1 MTASPPP
8 SPRLPTAPRVD
19 EVACAE
25 TVARLRA
32 HREPRALVVG
42 NPNTGKST
50 LINAVAGTRLKVGNW
65 SGVTVEKREAHLK
78 RGEQTIH
85 LLDLPGAYSLSPHTP
100 EELITRTALLD
111 EAPDV
116 LLNVID
122 AGNLERNLYLTLQ
135 LLEFRVPLTIALNL
149 VDEARNKGLEVDA
162 GALSTALGV
171 PVVETVGVKS
181 LGTAGLL
188 DATLSGAQI
197 GAVLRYPDAIE
208 AAAAELERRMTSV
221 QTLPPHAHR
230 YLALSLLEGDPSLR
244 GRLSATGHTELLDAA
259 DAHRAALELAGFD
272 PLIEIAEARYARAGD
287 IARLA
292 VPQAELKLT
301 LTEKL
306 DKLALHP
313 LAGHSHFSGA
323 GADGLPA
330 DLHGGGSLRG
340 PDRRPLAGRGERL
353 GGGAARLGT
362 ASERHRGG
370 RDHSRRRH
378 GAEFL
383 ADPAGAVSGHE
394 LSGRFRLHG
403 PRRLPG
409 RPQHARAGAGRT
421 GLHSADPGL
430 RLQRARRVRHPHPG
444 APVRP
449 GAGQHDLAVHE
460 LLGPLAGLRDL
471 LGGAVSAR
479 GRVDRVEHV
488 RAGHGGGVC
497 LCLGAAQDFPAR
509 RGQRR
514 AAGIPALPLS
524 RPGKSCGRT
533 PRAAPPALPSG
544 RAPPCWRRWP
554 SCGCCCPFPP
564 SAGRKFGEVAPAQSL
579 FGRVS
584 QAISP
589 VFAPLGFGN
598 WQATGALV
606 PGFIAKE
613 VVVGTL
619 GQIYL
624 GEEAKRA
631 APLGLVAGV
640 EQTALSTWDAVK
652 TSVQALPTLIALPS
666 FGADSSAEQK
676 TPLAA
681 ALARAFTPAAGLAYL
696 VFVLLYT
703 PCVATIGAMQ
713 AEHGRRVAWLTVA
726 YEMGIAWVAGLIVYQ
741 IARHF
746 L

>member
-1 MTASPPP
+1 MTASPPRA
-8 SPRLPTAPRVD
+8 STAPRVD

-162 GALSTALGV
+162 GALATALGV
-171 PVVETVGVKS
+171 PVVETVGVKA

-188 DATLSGAQI
+188 DATLSGAQV

-208 AAAAELERRMTSV
+208 AAAFELETRMASLS
-221 QTLPPHAHR
+221 TLPPHAHR

-272 PLIEIAEARYARAGD
+272 PLIEIAEARYARAGE

-313 LAGHSHFSGA
+313 WLGIPIFLALVLTVFRLTFTVAAPFVDLIGGPLQDVASGWAA
-323 GADGLPA
+323 GLLGWAPLLKDIVVGAIIPGVGTVLSFLPT
-330 DLHGGGSLRG
+330 LLVLY
-340 PDRRPLAGRGERL
+340 LAMSFLEDCGYMAR
-353 GGGAARLGT
+353 AA
-362 ASERHRGG
+362 
-370 RDHSRRRH
+370 
-378 GAEFL
+378 FL
-383 ADPAGAVSGHE
+383 ADRSMRGLGLDGRAFIPLILGFGCNVPAVYATRTLERQSDRVLVSMILPFMSCSARLPVYVIFSAALFPHAGAWIVWSMYVLGMAVAFAFAWVLRKTSLPAEGSGVLLELPPYRFPAWKVMWTHAARRTASFAKRARTTVLATVAVVWVLLSIPAVSG
-394 LSGRFRLHG
+394 
-403 PRRLPG
+403 
-409 RPQHARAGAGRT
+409 QA
-421 GLHSADPGL
+421 
-430 RLQRARRVRHPHPG
+430 
-444 APVRP
+444 
-449 GAGQHDLAVHE
+449 
-460 LLGPLAGLRDL
+460 
-471 LGGAVSAR
+471 
-479 GRVDRVEHV
+479 
-488 RAGHGGGVC
+488 
-497 LCLGAAQDFPAR
+497 
-509 RGQRR
+509 
-514 AAGIPALPLS
+514 
-524 RPGKSCGRT
+524 
-533 PRAAPPALPSG
+533 
-544 RAPPCWRRWP
+544 
-554 SCGCCCPFPP
+554 
-564 SAGRKFGEVAPAQSL
+564 FGEVAPAQSL

-726 YEMGIAWVAGLIVYQ
+726 YEMGIAWAAGFVVYQ
-741 IARHF
+741 IARWF